1 MFSKTP
7 PGSGSLGGGN
17 IPFNRISARII
28 EIAFSIMGESFFAGF
43 ATDND
48 TVVPQCWTNR
58 PPFVALSVNSHMI
71 ADGHGAISLSVP
83 TPRTPAHRAGGG
95 RLRQRQCAHCEL
107 ETRSVAHAGRAL
119 VTPPT
124 LIDALARNYPPRTPP
139 RGFSISPARRGIKW
153 MWQWK
158 IVCPASAPAFAPTL
172 NPDTAASALLILILS
187 DSRSAC
193 AALRSG

>member
-71 ADGHGAISLSVP
+71 ADGHGAISSIGANAP
-83 TPRTPAHRAGGG
+83 NTSASSRR
-95 RLRQRQCAHCEL
+95 RQAEA
-107 ETRSVAHAGRAL
+107 ETMRSL
-119 VTPPT
+119 
-124 LIDALARNYPPRTPP
+124 
-139 RGFSISPARRGIKW
+139 
-153 MWQWK
+153 
-158 IVCPASAPAFAPTL
+158 
-172 NPDTAASALLILILS
+172 
-187 DSRSAC
+187 
-193 AALRSG
+193 